1 MFRFIKPRL
10 ASTWATN
17 VRARSGPGSFV
28 ANPSSMRSNV
38 QRYAGTASNPHVV
51 RFRKPPARMRK
62 VAISFIV
69 VYACFEVY
77 TRLVLGPLDKAAEEA
92 SKHIPEEEW
101 QEAEPPLFIPFPGT
115 TKQLPT
121 VPYRGT
127 DPEFQEFIKISQDT
141 KLMNKLRVDLTEIMR
156 DFACKSPIVVQ
167 IAGKNLKSRRIWL
180 DIDFPSIPPPSFER
194 SGIEI
199 SDDAISWVTQ
209 PVDARIVYK
218 IRSVLWPTA
227 LFQSSWSFIQVLAA
241 EEFKSIAE
249 IFGVEVQTSPAQ
261 QSLEQMLARS
271 QRMMK
276 ELKGQQK
283 VPGGVQG
290 PLDAKDEPS
299 QQHLDDKSKEIR
311 DITRPGKSTV
321 IEEIFPALVNS
332 IREIHAGFEK
342 PIIAAKLKY
351 AEANRKLRPTQNL
364 HPRGSIMVSGFVE
377 LESDRAFLVFDVIAA
392 WDPKK
397 KDFDTESMQLK
408 LRRMQRKK
416 QRPIGL
422 PRSPVS

>member
-10 ASTWATN
+10 TGAWATN
-17 VRARSGPGSFV
+17 VRARSGPSSSA
-28 ANPSSMRSNV
+28 ANSLSMRSNA
-38 QRYAGTASNPHVV
+38 QRFAGKASHVV
-51 RFRKPPARMRK
+51 RFRKPPIRIRN

-92 SKHIPEEEW
+92 SKHIPDEEW

-115 TKQLPT
+115 TRQLPT
-121 VPYRGT
+121 VPYKGT

-209 PVDARIVYK
+209 PVDARIHSRDVWRGSSNESCST
-218 IRSVLWPTA
+218 ITGADVSSVTKND
-227 LFQSSWSFIQVLAA
+227 
-241 EEFKSIAE
+241 E
-249 IFGVEVQTSPAQ
+249 GVERPT
-261 QSLEQMLARS
+261 
-271 QRMMK
+271 
-276 ELKGQQK
+276 KGT
-283 VPGGVQG
+283 GGVQG

-311 DITRPGKSTV
+311 DITGSGKSTV

-332 IREIHAGFEK
+332 IRDIHAGFAK
-342 PIIAAKLKY
+342 PIMAAKLKY
-351 AEANRKLRPTQNL
+351 VEANRKLRPTQNL
-364 HPRGSIMVSGFVE
+364 HPRGSITVSGFVE

-397 KDFDTESMQLK
+397 KEFDAGSMQLK

>member
-1 MFRFIKPRL
+1 M
-10 ASTWATN
+10 
-17 VRARSGPGSFV
+17 
-28 ANPSSMRSNV
+28 
-38 QRYAGTASNPHVV
+38 
-51 RFRKPPARMRK
+51 
-62 VAISFIV
+62 
-69 VYACFEVY
+69 
-77 TRLVLGPLDKAAEEA
+77 
-92 SKHIPEEEW
+92 
-101 QEAEPPLFIPFPGT
+101 
-115 TKQLPT
+115 
-121 VPYRGT
+121 
-127 DPEFQEFIKISQDT
+127 
-141 KLMNKLRVDLTEIMR
+141 
-156 DFACKSPIVVQ
+156 
-167 IAGKNLKSRRIWL
+167 
-180 DIDFPSIPPPSFER
+180 
-194 SGIEI
+194 
-199 SDDAISWVTQ
+199 
-209 PVDARIVYK
+209 
-218 IRSVLWPTA
+218 
-227 LFQSSWSFIQVLAA
+227 
-241 EEFKSIAE
+241 
-249 IFGVEVQTSPAQ
+249 EVQTSPAQ